1 MPNTNTII
9 LEGHIGKAPDLS
21 KKPYRISIATTIGYN
36 EKKRTLWHDVTVWSD
51 TALQGADKGDIA
63 HVIGYND
70 YSTKDEKKY
79 TNIIANSISIEK
91 KKPKTDNDFVE
102 E

>member
-1 MPNTNTII
+1 MSNTNIII
-9 LEGHIGKAPDLS
+9 LEGHIGKAPDLT

-51 TALQGADKGDIA
+51 TALTGADKGDIA
-63 HVIGYND
+63 HVIGYID
-70 YSTKDEKKY
+70 YTSKDEKKY
-79 TNIIANSISIEK
+79 TNIIAKSVSIEK
-91 KKPKTDNDFVE
+91 KKQKTDSEFVE